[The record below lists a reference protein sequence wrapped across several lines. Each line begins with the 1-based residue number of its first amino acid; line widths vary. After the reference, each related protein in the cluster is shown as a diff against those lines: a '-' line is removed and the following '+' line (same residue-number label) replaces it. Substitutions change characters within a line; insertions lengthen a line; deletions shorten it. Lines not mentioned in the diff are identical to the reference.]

1 MLKEQCS
8 VTELSESSSDGTLS
22 IGRVSEGGV
31 VAGTPR
37 ELRAEASE
45 DTLFVIA
52 LRGDVADFLLSKLEI
67 LHAWVQLGEFHLG
80 ESRDIANVA
89 HRLQLVQM
97 LRVVNEVEHEV
108 VLHGDVKSLHLL
120 SLSATSSAD
129 SAFHG
134 VLGLHESLVL
144 GLDLVD
150 DTWGVD
156 GVTVTIPIDVLEFS
170 GALVLVVVIEESLQL
185 TMGVAGALRSG
196 SSTKS
201 LQPDS
206 GQVTACAKQF
216 NVSQTRLR
224 CV

>member
-1 MLKEQCS
+1 MP
-8 VTELSESSSDGTLS
+8 
-22 IGRVSEGGV
+22 EGHV
-31 VAGTPR
+31 VLGAPG
-37 ELRAEASE
+37 ELRAEASK

-89 HRLQLVQM
+89 HRIQLVQT
-97 LRVVNEVEHEV
+97 LRAANEGEQEV

-144 GLDLVD
+144 GLDLVND
-150 DTWGVD
+150 SWGVD
-156 GVTVTIPIDVLEFS
+156 RIAVTIPIDVLELS
-170 GALVLVVVIEESLQL
+170 CALILVVV
-185 TMGVAGALRSG
+185 VD
-196 SSTKS
+196 KDF
-201 LQPDS
+201 DS
-206 GQVTACAKQF
+206 FGPCLSIKLILLV
-216 NVSQTRLR
+216 VLIID
-224 CV
+224 